1 MHCLE
6 HAFFDTLKVMPF
18 IFIIY
23 LLIEFFEHKNNTA
36 LSHTLMKTTRLGPLY
51 GALLGSVPQCGFSV
65 IAADLFSKKSIT
77 LGTLLAIFIA
87 TSDEAVPI
95 ILSIPSQA
103 YLVISLVAIKIII
116 AVISGFVVDLLFKP
130 DTHREHCHV
139 EEKHDH
145 FHGNCESC
153 DGGILKSALVH
164 TVKLFVFIFIA
175 NFVFCLAIE
184 SIGETRLAD
193 LLLKGS
199 VFQPFIAGAVG
210 LVPNCAASVLLTESF
225 LSGAISFG
233 SLVSGLSSG
242 AGVGLLLLFKRNK
255 NYKQN
260 LMILSVLYAIGVI
273 GGIIIQLVIS

>member
-6 HAFFDTLKVMPF
+6 HAFFDTLKVIPF

-36 LSHTLMKTTRLGPLY
+36 LSHALMKSSRLGPLY

-87 TSDEAVPI
+87 TSDEAVTI
-95 ILSIPSQA
+95 ILSTPSKA
-103 YLVISLVAIKIII
+103 YLVVGLIVTKIII
-116 AVISGFVVDLLFKP
+116 AVISGFAVDILFKNN
-130 DTHREHCHV
+130 THSEHCHTK
-139 EEKHDH
+139 EKHDH

-153 DGGILKSALVH
+153 DGGILKSALIH
-164 TVKLFVFIFIA
+164 TVKLFAFIFIA
-175 NFVFCLAIE
+175 NLVFGFAVE

-233 SLVSGLSSG
+233 SLVAGLSSG